1 LRYSDFEVIRKV
13 GEGNFTE
20 IYQVEHG
27 GKMYA
32 MKVCQMAKVKNLRKE
47 TDILMEK
54 HALNKLYDAYKEA
67 GLPCVKLVGT
77 FKDTENLY
85 FLMELLPQTKE
96 LWHFCR
102 NFGLLSDFDCRR
114 TFRAICEAVSKVHAL
129 NIVHRDLKPENMFKC
144 EDNTVKLIDFG
155 SA

>member
-1 LRYSDFEVIRKV
+1 MRYSDFEVIRKV

-54 HALNKLYDAYKEA
+54 HALNKLYDTYKGA

-85 FLMELLPQTKE
+85 FLMELLPQ
-96 LWHFCR
+96 
-102 NFGLLSDFDCRR
+102 S
-114 TFRAICEAVSKVHAL
+114 
-129 NIVHRDLKPENMFKC
+129 
-144 EDNTVKLIDFG
+144 
-155 SA
+155 